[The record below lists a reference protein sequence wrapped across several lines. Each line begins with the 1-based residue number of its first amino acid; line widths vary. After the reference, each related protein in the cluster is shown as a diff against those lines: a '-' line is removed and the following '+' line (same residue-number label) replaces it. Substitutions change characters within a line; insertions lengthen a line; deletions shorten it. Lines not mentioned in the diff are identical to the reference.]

1 MMKVLRLLAELSDP
15 DRRRQASIA
24 LAKHL
29 DAEDLILL
37 VADPHTGTYVPGNE
51 FPEIL
56 PQSEAWQTF
65 VKGCVRE
72 GEQQGELFRPED
84 GRPIRAHGFRL
95 TDGSVL
101 VLLGGSPNV
110 STVRYCC
117 LLLPLVTEVMRKEYA
132 IQMLSLEATMAR
144 GMADEMRARAEGV
157 VAMERD
163 FQQAALES
171 LAIRKSTEDTLR
183 QLCARLLKRED
194 DWRRRTSSQL
204 RGSARQYLTGILTT
218 LGAALREPPTIGGSL
233 ASRISNALEMIER
246 CNSNIKAIS
255 YSLHSPLLD
264 DMGLVP
270 AIVWCAEE
278 FSERSGIRVEL
289 DMPRHPPRLPEQIE
303 TVLFRVVEEGL
314 SNIHLHSGSRTA
326 RIKVA
331 IGAGKATLQISDEGH
346 GISSE
351 RASQFQADVPTLGVG
366 ISGMRERIRELDGQ
380 MTLQS
385 SASGLMVEVS
395 LSFHENHRVPPV
407 SA

>member
-1 MMKVLRLLAELSDP
+1 MMKVLGLLAELTDP
-15 DRRRQASIA
+15 DRRRHASIA

-37 VADPHTGTYVPGNE
+37 IADPHTGSYVPGTE

-56 PQSEAWQTF
+56 PESETWQSF
-65 VKGCVRE
+65 VKACVRE

-84 GRPIRAHGFRL
+84 GTPIPALGFRL

-117 LLLPLVTEVMRKEYA
+117 LLLPFVTEVLRKEYA

-144 GMADEMRARAEGV
+144 GMAYEMKARAEGV
-157 VAMERD
+157 VAMDRD
-163 FQQAALES
+163 FQQAADES

-183 QLCARLLKRED
+183 RLCARLLKRED

-204 RGSARQYLTGILTT
+204 GGSARQYLTGILTT
-218 LGAALREPPTIGGSL
+218 LGAALCEPPTIGGSL
-233 ASRISNALEMIER
+233 ASQISNALEMIER
-246 CNSNIKAIS
+246 CNSDISAIS
-255 YSLHSPLLD
+255 YSLHPPLLD

-270 AIVWCAEE
+270 AIVWYAED

-289 DMPRHPPRLPEQIE
+289 DMPRHPHRLPEQIE
-303 TVLFRVVEEGL
+303 TVLFRVVEECL
-314 SNIHLHSGSRTA
+314 SNIRLHSGSRAA

-331 IGAGKATLQISDEGH
+331 IDAGKATLQISDEGH
-346 GISSE
+346 GISPES
-351 RASQFQADVPTLGVG
+351 ASKFQADVPTLGVG

-380 MTLQS
+380 MNIRS
-385 SASGLMVEVS
+385 SGSGLIVEVS
-395 LSFHENHRVPPV
+395 LSFHENHESHP
-407 SA
+407 

>member
-1 MMKVLRLLAELSDP
+1 MKVLGLLAELTDP
-15 DRRRQASIA
+15 DRRRHASIA

-37 VADPHTGTYVPGNE
+37 IADPHTGTYVPGTE

-56 PQSEAWQTF
+56 PESEAWQNF

-72 GEQQGELFRPED
+72 GEQQGELFSPED
-84 GRPIRAHGFRL
+84 GTPIPALGFRL

-117 LLLPLVTEVMRKEYA
+117 LLLPFVTEVLRKEYA

-144 GMADEMRARAEGV
+144 GMAYEMKARAEGV
-157 VAMERD
+157 VAMDRD
-163 FQQAALES
+163 FQQAAEAA
-171 LAIRKSTEDTLR
+171 LATRKSTGDTLR

-204 RGSARQYLTGILTT
+204 HSSARQYLTGILTT
-218 LGAALREPPTIGGSL
+218 LGAALREPPAIGGSL
-233 ASRISNALEMIER
+233 ASQISNALEMIER
-246 CNSNIKAIS
+246 CNSDIRAIS
-255 YSLHSPLLD
+255 YSLHPPLLD

-270 AIVWCAEE
+270 AIVWYAED

-289 DMPRHPPRLPEQIE
+289 DMPRHPHRLPEQIE
-303 TVLFRVVEEGL
+303 TVLFRVVEESL
-314 SNIHLHSGSRTA
+314 SNIRLHSGSRTA
-326 RIKVA
+326 RIKVE
-331 IGAGKATLQISDEGH
+331 IGAGRATLQVSDEGH
-346 GISSE
+346 GISPE
-351 RASQFQADVPTLGVG
+351 TASKFQADVPTLGVG

-380 MTLQS
+380 MNIQS
-385 SASGLMVEVS
+385 SVSGLIVEVS
-395 LSFHENHRVPPV
+395 LSFHENHEYHP
-407 SA
+407 